1 MFPRLQKSEYRGDYR
16 IWLQFADGVEGEVDL
31 EGELWGEMFEPLK
44 DKSLFARFAV
54 DPDLKTLV
62 WPNGA
67 DLAPEFLYQRL
78 RPGYGFDP
86 KATTGAA

>member
-1 MFPRLQKSEYRGDYR
+1 MLPRLQKSEYRGGYR
-16 IWLQFADGVEGEVDL
+16 IWLQFADGTEGEVDL

-44 DKSLFARFAV
+44 DKSLFADCSV

-67 DLAPEFLYQRL
+67 VLHQT
-78 RPGYGFDP
+78 GYCHRKRENRG
-86 KATTGAA
+86 TGEG